1 MYYEDDNS
9 SNWIHYFVFLR
20 PWGMSWEDV
29 RSDSCYDMPYDNMM
43 PLGYD
48 SWYVPHMN
56 DAMPS
61 YIDLARG
68 EAA

>member
-1 MYYEDDNS
+1 MCFFAVGPE
-9 SNWIHYFVFLR
+9 L
-20 PWGMSWEDV
+20 GDV
-29 RSDSCYDMPYDNMM
+29 RSDSCYDMPYDNML

-61 YIDLARG
+61 YIDLDRG
-68 EAA
+68 ECRLTE